1 MIFRS
6 LRKTQRPNLR
16 SKTEEEQMMKMAIIL
31 MAVVAFTTIGRPVIA
46 AEAGGQ
52 DQTDHEQATPMIL
65 KIHERIQAM
74 QQQMEKIHASED
86 ANERHRLMHEHM
98 QSMRDAMMMMHTMGR
113 PMMQHGTKDGA
124 CIEHRMEIMR
134 MMMEQMME
142 HQSVQ
147 EASSE

>member
-1 MIFRS
+1 
-6 LRKTQRPNLR
+6 
-16 SKTEEEQMMKMAIIL
+16 MMKMAIVL

-46 AEAGGQ
+46 ADTGGQ
-52 DQTDHEQATPMIL
+52 DQICHEQASPMIL
-65 KIHERIQAM
+65 KMHEWMQVM

-86 ANERHRLMHEHM
+86 GNERHRLTHEHM

-113 PMMQHGTKDGA
+113 PMMQHGSEDGA

-147 EASSE
+147 EAPSE